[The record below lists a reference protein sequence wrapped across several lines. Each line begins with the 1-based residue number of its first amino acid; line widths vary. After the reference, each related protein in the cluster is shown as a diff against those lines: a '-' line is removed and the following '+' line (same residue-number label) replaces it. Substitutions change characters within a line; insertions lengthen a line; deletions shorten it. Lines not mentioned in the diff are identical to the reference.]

1 MTQAVRSTASAAA
14 EDAACP
20 GARNAANPDVLPAS
34 CLIFLAMTP
43 WGYLGSGTLLAVV
56 ATIAV
61 VSGLAAGQ
69 DSSDAM
75 WLFVGI
81 GVVLAVVALPL
92 IMIGAVA
99 KGRRVSEITSR

>member
-1 MTQAVRSTASAAA
+1 
-14 EDAACP
+14 
-20 GARNAANPDVLPAS
+20 
-34 CLIFLAMTP
+34 MTP
-43 WGYLGSGTLLAVV
+43 WGYLGFGTLLAVV

-99 KGRRVSEITSR
+99 QGRRVSEITSR

>member
-1 MTQAVRSTASAAA
+1 
-14 EDAACP
+14 
-20 GARNAANPDVLPAS
+20 
-34 CLIFLAMTP
+34 MTP

-75 WLFVGI
+75 WLFAGI
-81 GVVLAVVALPL
+81 GMVLAVVALPL
-92 IMIGAVA
+92 IIIGAVGQ
-99 KGRRVSEITSR
+99 GRRVGESASR

>member
-1 MTQAVRSTASAAA
+1 
-14 EDAACP
+14 
-20 GARNAANPDVLPAS
+20 
-34 CLIFLAMTP
+34 MTP
-43 WGYLGSGTLLAVV
+43 WGFIGSGSLLAVV

-75 WLFVGI
+75 WLFVAI

-92 IMIGAVA
+92 IIIGALGQ
-99 KGRRVSEITSR
+99 GRRVGEIKSR